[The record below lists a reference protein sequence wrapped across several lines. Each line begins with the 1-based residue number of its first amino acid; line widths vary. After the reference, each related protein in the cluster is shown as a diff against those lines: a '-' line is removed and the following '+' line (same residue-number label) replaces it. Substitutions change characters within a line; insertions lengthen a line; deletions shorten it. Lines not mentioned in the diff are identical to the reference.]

1 MEILVRPEL
10 PTAAVLR
17 GLCMDHDR
25 RRGQLCTVL
34 NHPVALIY
42 RGISVQINR
51 ATSNSPSPVNNEK
64 QYFEQLKT
72 V

>member
-51 ATSNSPSPVNNEK
+51 ATSTN
-64 QYFEQLKT
+64 
-72 V
+72 